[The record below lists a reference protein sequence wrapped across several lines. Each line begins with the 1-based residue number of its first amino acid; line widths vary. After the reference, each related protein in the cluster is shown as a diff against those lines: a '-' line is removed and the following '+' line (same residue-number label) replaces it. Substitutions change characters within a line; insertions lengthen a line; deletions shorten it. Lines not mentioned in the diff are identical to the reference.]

1 MRSWRFDIARDQLA
15 AANAIL
21 ADRESLA
28 AAADATGVKLPG
40 ALRAAFEGPDGLT
53 AAAAE
58 ATAER
63 SALEMIA
70 AAEAAR
76 PVDAGFFDGLVIGL
90 GLLFQDPG
98 VQLGT
103 AQLAFESGNPAGASE
118 AAARARDAWRFA
130 ADAGA
135 WRVLSIFLLA
145 LSLGLFI
152 RLARARRARHG

>member
-1 MRSWRFDIARDQLA
+1 
-15 AANAIL
+15 
-21 ADRESLA
+21 
-28 AAADATGVKLPG
+28 
-40 ALRAAFEGPDGLT
+40 
-53 AAAAE
+53 
-58 ATAER
+58 
-63 SALEMIA
+63 MIA